1 LNNPAEDQQGFLLYV
16 YFHLSGKDR
25 HMIVVMKSGAS
36 QQDIQH
42 VVERVEQLGL
52 KAHLSTGVER
62 TIIGIIGDERRIK
75 REQLSLLP
83 QVENVIPVLKPY
95 KLASREFK
103 PSDSIVDV
111 AGVKIGGK
119 SIAVIAGPCSVESE
133 EQLLATAEA
142 VKANGAHLL
151 RGGAYKPRT
160 SPYAFQGLGEDGL
173 KLLAKAREKS
183 GLGIVTE
190 VMESAEVELV
200 AEYAD
205 MLQVGARNMQ
215 NTKLLRSLSKIKKPV
230 LLKRNFAATLNEF
243 LMSAEYLLSGGND
256 QVVLCERGI
265 RTFVEYTR
273 NTLDL
278 NIVPAVKLLSHLPII
293 VDPSHG
299 TGRIDLILPMSRAA
313 IACGADGLIVEVHP
327 KPAEAFSDGDQ
338 SLTPELFQQLT
349 KEIKGIASAIG
360 RV

>member
-1 LNNPAEDQQGFLLYV
+1 
-16 YFHLSGKDR
+16 
-25 HMIVVMKSGAS
+25 MIVVMKAGAS
-36 QQDIQH
+36 NKDIEH
-42 VVERVEQLGL
+42 VVERIEELGL

-62 TIIGIIGDERRIK
+62 TIIGVIGDERLIK
-75 REQLSLLP
+75 KEQLSLLP
-83 QVENVIPVLKPY
+83 HVENVIPVLKPY
-95 KLASREFK
+95 KLASREFRK
-103 PSDSIVDV
+103 ADSIVDV
-111 AGVKIGGK
+111 AGVKIGGMK
-119 SIAVIAGPCSVESE
+119 LAVIAGPCSVETE
-133 EQLLATAEA
+133 EQLMATAET
-142 VKANGAHLL
+142 VKATGAQLL

-173 KLLAKAREKS
+173 KLLAKAREKT

-230 LLKRNFAATLNEF
+230 LLKRNFSATLVEF

-265 RTFVEYTR
+265 RTFVDFTR

-338 SLTPELFQQLT
+338 SLTPSMFRQLT
-349 KEIKGIASAIG
+349 TEVKTIAEAVG
-360 RV
+360 RTM

>member
-1 LNNPAEDQQGFLLYV
+1 
-16 YFHLSGKDR
+16 
-25 HMIVVMKSGAS
+25 MIVVMKAGAS
-36 QQDIQH
+36 TKDIEH
-42 VVERVEQLGL
+42 VVDRIEELGL

-62 TIIGIIGDERRIK
+62 TIIGVIGDERLIK
-75 REQLSLLP
+75 KEQLSLLP
-83 QVENVIPVLKPY
+83 HVENVIPVLKPY
-95 KLASREFK
+95 KLASREFRK
-103 PSDSIVDV
+103 SDSVVDV
-111 AGVKIGGK
+111 AGVKIGGTK
-119 SIAVIAGPCSVESE
+119 LAVIAGPCSVETE
-133 EQLLATAEA
+133 EQLMATAET
-142 VKANGAHLL
+142 VKATGAQLL

-173 KLLAKAREKS
+173 KLLAKAREKT

-215 NTKLLRSLSKIKKPV
+215 NSKLLRSLSKIKKPV
-230 LLKRNFAATLNEF
+230 LLKRNFSATLVEF

-265 RTFVEYTR
+265 RTFVDFTR

-338 SLTPELFQQLT
+338 SLTPSMFRQLAT
-349 KEIKGIASAIG
+349 EVKTIAEAVG
-360 RV
+360 RTM

>member
-1 LNNPAEDQQGFLLYV
+1 
-16 YFHLSGKDR
+16 
-25 HMIVVMKSGAS
+25 MIIVMKSQAT
-36 QQDIQH
+36 DADVRH
-42 VVERVEQLGL
+42 VLSRIEELGL
-52 KAHLSTGVER
+52 HAHLSKGVER
-62 TIIGIIGDERRIK
+62 TIIGVIGDERLIK
-75 REQLSLLP
+75 KEQFSLLP
-83 QVENVIPVLKPY
+83 QVENVIPILKPY
-95 KLASREFK
+95 KLASRDFK
-103 PSDSIVDV
+103 QSGTIVEV
-111 AGVKIGGK
+111 AGVAIGGK
-119 SIAVIAGPCSVESE
+119 KISVIAGPCSVESE
-133 EQLLATAEA
+133 EQLMATARA
-142 VKANGAHLL
+142 VKASGALLL

-173 KLLAKAREKS
+173 KLLAKAREET

-215 NTKLLRSLSKIKKPV
+215 NTKLLRKLSQLRKPV

-265 RTFVEYTR
+265 RTFVEYSR

-278 NIVPAVKLLSHLPII
+278 NVVPAVKQLSHLPIL

-299 TGRIDLILPMSRAA
+299 TGRQDLILPMSRAA
-313 IACGADGLIVEVHP
+313 IAAGADGLIIEVHP
-327 KPAEAFSDGDQ
+327 RPAEAFSDGDQ
-338 SLTPELFQQLT
+338 SLTPGQFEQVMR
-349 KEIKGIASAIG
+349 EVDSIAKAMD
-360 RV
+360 RHLP